1 MKASGVWRYV
11 FLIKSL
17 CDAVHCRSHR
27 ARAGARH
34 VGGPS
39 GLITLVNTQNASITK
54 IDYSCSIQ
62 RAETK
67 YGLRIHFLALVVIK
81 DGVMRKIVT
90 WEGIHVSAL
99 RSQIM
104 DQSIPDGE

>member
-1 MKASGVWRYV
+1 MW
-11 FLIKSL
+11 
-17 CDAVHCRSHR
+17 
-27 ARAGARH
+27 
-34 VGGPS
+34 
-39 GLITLVNTQNASITK
+39 ITVVNTENVSLTK
-54 IDYSCSIQ
+54 IVDSSSIQ

-81 DGVMRKIVT
+81 YGVMRKIVT